1 MKIRPRLLLGS
12 LLVAA
17 TVVAAFAIYEASSSD
32 DDPSTAVDTVTLNST
47 SGLDQAPLGTNA
59 VVTGRQL
66 PTTYVRTPAGD
77 ELPISTLAGQPLVI
91 NFWSSTCL
99 PCKKELPDFVTAHRE
114 LGDRVRFV
122 GINAYAGSAT
132 EIQFA
137 EDRGVDYE
145 QYYDGDGRFATT
157 LGISSQPV
165 TLFVR
170 ADGTIERQ
178 TGQIDLD
185 QIRAGAEQLL
195 G

>member
-1 MKIRPRLLLGS
+1 LLIGS
-12 LLVAA
+12 LVAA
-17 TVVAAFAIYEASSSD
+17 AVIVAVFGIYAFSSSRDDASSTGAD
-32 DDPSTAVDTVTLNST
+32 DDVTLAAST
-47 SGLDQAPLGTNA
+47 PFDQAPLNTNA
-59 VVTGRQL
+59 KVSGEQL
-66 PTTYVRTPAGD
+66 PDAAVRTPAGD
-77 ELPISTLAGQPLVI
+77 VLQVATLVGQPLVI
-91 NFWSSTCL
+91 NYWSSTCV